1 MQFTY
6 FYLTVIL
13 IINIFTIVEKAE
25 AEAEAETEIQNEI
38 EIETETETFSQ
49 SLENTNGEHSL
60 KVVDQNIAILQQL
73 YDSDGQSYESITK
86 SLEAEVYLNKYEN
99 NYNCEYTRGIVK
111 TRTFVYGGCYPTNK
125 YLVRVTKLVEEDK
138 VLLMV
143 HNSSKDCDANIIDR
157 YVYKMKEC
165 SDASELVYS
174 YSFSKGSKATAVSIL
189 ALFLLCF
196 YIIFIV

>member
-1 MQFTY
+1 MQITY
-6 FYLTVIL
+6 FYLTVII

-25 AEAEAETEIQNEI
+25 AEAETEIENEI

-73 YDSDGQSYESITK
+73 YDSDGDSYESITK
-86 SLEAEVYLNKYEN
+86 SLQAEVYLNKYEN
-99 NYNCEYTRGIVK
+99 NYNCENTRRFVK
-111 TRTFVYGGCYPTNK
+111 TRTFVYGGCYTLNK

-143 HNSSKDCDANIIDR
+143 HNSSKDCDANIFDR

-196 YIIFIV
+196 FIIFIV